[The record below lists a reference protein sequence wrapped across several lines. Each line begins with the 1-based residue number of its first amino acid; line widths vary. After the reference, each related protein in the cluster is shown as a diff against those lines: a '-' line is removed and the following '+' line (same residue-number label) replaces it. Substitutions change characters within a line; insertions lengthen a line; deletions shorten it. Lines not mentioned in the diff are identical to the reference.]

1 MLPVNISAS
10 RRWWK
15 VGISSGMQNIPPEL
29 PSETL
34 HSANS
39 RQGRVFPV
47 NGTTHGSAGG
57 ITKVY
62 FPFVPKPGQRVL
74 YCNYFEIRRYGVC
87 TKKYQP
93 IYGL

>member
-1 MLPVNISAS
+1 MLPANILAS

-29 PSETL
+29 PSKL
-34 HSANS
+34 CL
-39 RQGRVFPV
+39 RQTVDRAVMFPV
-47 NGTTHGSAGG
+47 IGTTHGSAGG
-57 ITKVY
+57 ITKVTLCPYSRGKGFY
-62 FPFVPKPGQRVL
+62 FAIILK
-74 YCNYFEIRRYGVC
+74 YGGMAVC